1 MGKNLSSGK
10 CTVFRTQGS
19 PERGESRSESDAARH
34 DFRGGGQFLE
44 RRMREEE
51 TRLPKVAGCILNSF
65 ESNKKWFW

>member
-44 RRMREEE
+44 RRREGN
-51 TRLPKVAGCILNSF
+51 RR
-65 ESNKKWFW
+65 